1 MVNKSKPPI
10 KYEHALWT
18 LHSIITV
25 LAIVDRFTT
34 NYWPRQSF
42 QVGQGS
48 AGNDRMIGFKEGPW
62 SVIAYDVLARLS
74 GRFSI
79 VVFNFMLISRYV
91 CCELL
96 HNQISLIFFL

>member
-1 MVNKSKPPI
+1 MAGKSNPYF

-18 LHSIITV
+18 LHGIITV
-25 LAIVDRFTT
+25 LAIVDRFTS

-42 QVGQGS
+42 QIGKGY
-48 AGNDRMIGFKEGPW
+48 AGNDRMDGFKEGPW
-62 SVIAYDVLARLS
+62 SVVVYDVLARIS

-91 CCELL
+91 YK
-96 HNQISLIFFL
+96 QWT